1 MRKTYLATG
10 PLQLANLATASFAQ
24 GNLVPQTLDNPRN
37 EPAPVFPIPSDR
49 QRAWQETEFY
59 AFYHYG
65 MNTFRNYQNG
75 GDYEWGYGDEDPL
88 TYAPTELPNCLQWI
102 QTAKAAHMK
111 GGIAVVKHHDGFCL
125 WPTATTDHCVTNSGG
140 VGPSVDLPAL
150 FSQASEQEGVKYGFY
165 VSPWDRNNAHY
176 GKPEYVKDVFL
187 RQYTELAQYGNA
199 QFEMWFDGANGGS
212 RYYGGANET
221 RSINAAT
228 YYDTPN
234 LANTIHKL
242 QPNCV
247 IWGGTGARWVGN
259 EAGYAPIENW
269 SNQSENGW
277 KWLPTESDAKATT
290 QGWFWNEGE
299 GVLSAERL
307 FQIYLETVGRNA
319 TLILNIPPNKYGVL
333 PDATVN
339 SMEALGTRLDN
350 RLTNDLAQSAKVS
363 ALCERSGGF
372 YAATCTTDGDKE
384 SYWTTDDDITSGATL
399 TFTWAEPQTVHYVIL
414 QEYLPK
420 GQRIK
425 SFLIGTS
432 ADGETFTPRATDP
445 CKTVGYKRIV
455 PLDGN
460 TTSYGSGYSVKAL
473 RITLIDSRACPL
485 LHTVSVY

>member
-1 MRKTYLATG
+1 MRKTYLATD

-75 GDYEWGYGDEDPL
+75 GDNEWGYGDEDPL
-88 TYAPTELPNCLQWI
+88 TYAPTELPNC
-102 QTAKAAHMK
+102 
-111 GGIAVVKHHDGFCL
+111 
-125 WPTATTDHCVTNSGG
+125 
-140 VGPSVDLPAL
+140 
-150 FSQASEQEGVKYGFY
+150 
-165 VSPWDRNNAHY
+165 
-176 GKPEYVKDVFL
+176 
-187 RQYTELAQYGNA
+187 
-199 QFEMWFDGANGGS
+199 
-212 RYYGGANET
+212 
-221 RSINAAT
+221 
-228 YYDTPN
+228 
-234 LANTIHKL
+234 
-242 QPNCV
+242 V
-247 IWGGTGARWVGN
+247 IWGGTEARWVGN

-399 TFTWAEPQTVHYVIL
+399 TFTWAEPQTVHYVML

-432 ADGETFTPRATDP
+432 ADGETFTPRATAP

-460 TTSYGSGYSVKAL
+460 TTSYRSGYSVKAL
-473 RITLIDSRACPL
+473 RITLIDSRVCPL